1 MTNQAS
7 PQIAAFLSDVGKRTA
22 VLRKQQKTDDI
33 IRFIRSSWRLW
44 TDDRNDLEMAV
55 SQLHRDNDVSVEH
68 LAMLLGI
75 PDGVYFKR
83 VKQTDVARALLDFP
97 KSDLFE
103 IFLKCVDM
111 RKSAEACLFAVTG
124 KEALVITN
132 MQTDYVPGKMH
143 HFFKS
148 MRNAKDI
155 HLFMSAE
162 APERLSMFRHFDQ

>member
-1 MTNQAS
+1 MTN
-7 PQIAAFLSDVGKRTA
+7 PQITAFLSDVGKRTA
-22 VLRKQQKTDDI
+22 VLKKQQKTDDI
-33 IRFIRSSWRLW
+33 IRFIRATWKLW
-44 TDDRNDLEMAV
+44 TDNRSDLELAI
-55 SQLHRDNDVSVEH
+55 SQLYRDEDVSVEH
-68 LAMLLGI
+68 LATLIGI
-75 PDGVYFKR
+75 PEGVFFKR
-83 VKQTDVARALLDFP
+83 VKQTDVARAILDFP
-97 KSDLFE
+97 KSDLFDV
-103 IFLKCVDM
+103 FLKCVDM

-162 APERLSMFRHFDQ
+162 APERMSMFRHFDQ